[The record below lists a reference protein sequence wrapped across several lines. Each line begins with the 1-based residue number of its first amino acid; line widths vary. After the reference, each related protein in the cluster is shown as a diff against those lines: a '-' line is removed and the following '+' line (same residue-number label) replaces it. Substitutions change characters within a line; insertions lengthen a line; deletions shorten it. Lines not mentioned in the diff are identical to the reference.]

1 MTRTAL
7 PHLEESLRRGL
18 DLLQE
23 KLLEMATR
31 AEQAHWDALDAL
43 KRMDRQ
49 AAYLVIFRDQHIDR
63 LETELDRLCIEFMVR
78 QQPAGRHL
86 RFVFSVVKITKEL
99 ERVGDYAE
107 SVARQVLNLAAA
119 PAPEL
124 LARLDQLAGVSLP
137 MFKQAVRAFLDSDPG
152 LARSLIHE
160 EVRADRLRREFDGE
174 VTARCR
180 AQEVSTDAYTPLLT
194 VARRLERVSDQARN
208 ICEEALYTAIGEYVK
223 HQESDTFTI
232 LFAGED
238 TSGLPAMAE
247 CAAASLKLPVFRF
260 SGIGLKAVPM
270 DPGVMQFLQSRGMD
284 PAGYVPKTADTLRE
298 GMEIHVVVAFSAAMR
313 EAMEKR
319 FDRSLVVE
327 WKIRP
332 VSGQGT
338 EVTADY
344 EPVLQA
350 LDGHIRDLVAA
361 LQGVKKGQ
369 ITDV

>member
-1 MTRTAL
+1 VTRTAL

-63 LETELDRLCIEFMVR
+63 LETELDRLCIEFLVR

-107 SVARQVLNLAAA
+107 SVARQVLNLAVA

-124 LARLDQLAGVSLP
+124 VARLEQLAGISLP
-137 MFKQAVRAFLDSDPG
+137 MFKQAVQAFLESDPS

-160 EVRADRLRREFDGE
+160 EIRADRVRRDFDCE
-174 VTARCR
+174 VTALCR
-180 AQEVSTDAYTPLLT
+180 IQKVPTDAYAPLLT

-208 ICEEALYTAIGEYVK
+208 ICEETLYASVGEYVK
-223 HQESDTFTI
+223 HQDSGVFNVLFVDDDTATRAALAERIAGKLQIPGFTFHGVGVQTAP
-232 LFAGED
+232 LDVAVATFMRD
-238 TSGLPAMAE
+238 KGLDVQGYRGQTMS
-247 CAAASLKLPVFRF
+247 SLDATV
-260 SGIGLKAVPM
+260 
-270 DPGVMQFLQSRGMD
+270 DP
-284 PAGYVPKTADTLRE
+284 
-298 GMEIHVVVAFSAAMR
+298 HVVVVLSSGVKDVVDQQFR
-313 EAMEKR
+313 
-319 FDRSLVVE
+319 RSLIIE
-327 WKIRP
+327 WRIPP
-332 VSGQGT
+332 VAGQVPAC
-338 EVTADY
+338 EEACRII
-344 EPVLQA
+344 E
-350 LDGHIRDLVAA
+350 GHVRDLVAA
-361 LQGVKKGQ
+361 IQGSRKET
-369 ITDV
+369 ISDV